1 MASKRKPGRPGTNI
15 PEAARGT
22 AKLSAR
28 VPVELYRDV
37 HHDAETYDLTLAEV
51 LAAYRDLAAGS
62 GRLGKVL
69 HAAMVKAEHPEDYA
83 RAVRGEAPVQEVV
96 IKGKATTEP
105 VRAVVI
111 RGKAPTFTI
120 EE

>member
-22 AKLSAR
+22 AKLAAR
-28 VPVELYRDV
+28 VPVELYQDV

-51 LAAYRDLAAGS
+51 LAAYRDLAVES

-69 HAAMVKAEHPEDYA
+69 HAAMVKAEHPEDYQ
-83 RAVRGEAPVQEVV
+83 RAVRGEGPLQVPV
-96 IKGKATTEP
+96 IRGKATAEP

-111 RGKAPTFTI
+111 RGKAAPFTI
-120 EE
+120 KE